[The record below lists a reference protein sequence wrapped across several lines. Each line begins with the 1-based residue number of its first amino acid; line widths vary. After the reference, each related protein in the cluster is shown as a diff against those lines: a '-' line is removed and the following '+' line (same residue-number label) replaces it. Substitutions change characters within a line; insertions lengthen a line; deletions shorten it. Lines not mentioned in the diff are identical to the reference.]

1 LYGIEEKNGGNGL
14 DDIAISVIFTFLFVL
29 VWFGFRK
36 LSGEQVNLFKLGDY
50 NPLSGRY
57 LGKSIFFI
65 IAVLITSN
73 AYHVLYGEN
82 TISNYFEDSTEGR
95 TWLSAFDS
103 DIQCQTGHSA
113 QLDPSKEAL
122 TVCEDSFLDS
132 HWLDTYEFTVASTF
146 FVAAFAIALLFMLPD
161 ILSYQ
166 QSGNSFRENLLAGFV
181 ITFPLTFI
189 GFLYGFVFSSFP
201 RIFDLGEGPTNIMKT
216 YMFADGAILVT
227 LLIYGVALAVPVAG
241 EED

>member
-1 LYGIEEKNGGNGL
+1 M
-14 DDIAISVIFTFLFVL
+14 DDIAISVIFTFLFAL
-29 VWFGFRK
+29 VWFGFRN
-36 LSGEQVNLFKLGDY
+36 LSGEQVSLFKLGDY
-50 NPLSGRY
+50 NPISGNY

-65 IAVLITSN
+65 LAVLITSN

-146 FVAAFAIALLFMLPD
+146 FVAAFAIALTFMVGGGDL
-161 ILSYQ
+161 
-166 QSGNSFRENLLAGFV
+166 RENLVGGFV
-181 ITFPLTFI
+181 VTFPLTFI

-201 RIFDLGEGPTNIMKT
+201 RIFDLGQGPEEIMKT
-216 YMFADGAILVT
+216 YMFADGAVLVV
-227 LLIYGVALAVPVAG
+227 LLIYAVALAVPFSEAAG